1 MSTTAGTVAVITGST
16 RGIGLGLAREL
27 YKRGCSVVVTGR
39 SGADAVAAELGDRA
53 IGVACD
59 VTDPDS
65 VQAVWDAAVER
76 FGRVDIWINN
86 AGTTTIP
93 VPLWEAPLSEI
104 KATLDTNILGT
115 MHGSAVAIAG
125 MRKQATGGRVFNVE
139 GMGSKGEVQAGML
152 PYATTKA
159 AVGYLDKALQK
170 ELKGTNVA
178 LISIRP
184 GINVTSHLLHGS
196 EHLSPERWEK
206 TKKIFNI
213 LGDKPETTTP
223 WLAEKILTT
232 TKSGSQ
238 IAWLTPMKV
247 TGRFMTAGFRKRDLF
262 ADLDA

>member
-1 MSTTAGTVAVITGST
+1 VSPVAVVTGST

-27 YKRGCSVVVTGR
+27 RKRGCQVVITGR
-39 SGADAVAAELGDRA
+39 NGAAEVGAELGDDVLA
-53 IGVACD
+53 VTCD
-59 VTDPDS
+59 VTDPAS

-93 VPLWEAPLSEI
+93 VPLWEAPLGEI

-115 MHGSAVAIAG
+115 INGCRVAIAG
-125 MRKQATGGRVFNVE
+125 MRAQAGGGRVYNVE

-170 ELKGTNVA
+170 ELKGSNVA

-196 EHLSPERWEK
+196 EHLTPERWEK

-223 WLAEKILTT
+223 WLAEKILST

-238 IAWLTPMKV
+238 IAWLTPMKA

-262 ADLDA
+262 ADLEA

>member
-1 MSTTAGTVAVITGST
+1 MSPVAVITGST

-27 YKRGCSVVVTGR
+27 RKRGCQIVITGR
-39 SGADAVAAELGDRA
+39 NGAAEVGASLGDDVLA
-53 IGVACD
+53 LTCD
-59 VTDPDS
+59 VTDPAS
-65 VQAVWDAAVER
+65 VQAVWDATVER

-93 VPLWEAPLSEI
+93 VPLWDAPLDEI

-115 MHGSAVAIAG
+115 INGCRVAIAG
-125 MRKQATGGRVFNVE
+125 MRAQSGGGRVYNVE

-170 ELKGTNVA
+170 ELKGSNVA

-196 EHLSPERWEK
+196 EHLPPERWEK
-206 TKKIFNI
+206 TKKVFNI

-223 WLAEKILTT
+223 WLAEKILAT
-232 TKSGSQ
+232 TKSGAQ
-238 IAWLTPMKV
+238 IAWLTPMKI
-247 TGRFMTAGFRKRDLF
+247 TGRFMTASFRKRDLF
-262 ADLDA
+262 GALEDQ